1 MLGGHKKGPATSV
14 SDEGRLML
22 YFKDEAS
29 GCILK
34 HRRVYVASI
43 CLGQASLTG
52 ITTICAHGL
61 VTPQYNLLI
70 TSLGI

>member
-1 MLGGHKKGPATSV
+1 MLGGHKKGPATSA

-22 YFKDEAS
+22 YFRDEAS
-29 GCILK
+29 GCFLK
-34 HRRVYVASI
+34 HSRVYAAGI

-61 VTPQYNLLI
+61 VTPQIQPSNKHH
-70 TSLGI
+70 

>member
-1 MLGGHKKGPATSV
+1 MLGGHKKGPPTSA

-29 GCILK
+29 GYSLK
-34 HRRVYVASI
+34 HRRVYAASI
-43 CLGQASLTG
+43 CLGQASLIG

-61 VTPQYNLLI
+61 VTSQYNLLI
-70 TSLGI
+70 KSLGI